1 MQKKIAIITS
11 GHPPFDE
18 RIYNKFAYTFSKY
31 NYKTIIISSFAEIR
45 QEENN
50 IEILGF
56 YGNNLTKRKK
66 IFKFAELLEKYSP
79 DVIICSE
86 PLTILAASIYRK
98 KNPGPIKIISD
109 ITEWYPENVAFK
121 KNGIK
126 RFVSYIVL
134 YLFNLFTSNLADK
147 FIVGEN
153 GKLKRYNLIAPTKD
167 KRIIGYYPPLKYFS
181 GILSKTLKQNFI
193 VCFSGIISKERGIY
207 NVLKVMSLL
216 KERDPGTEIKLRVIG
231 KFESEDDKKMFEA
244 NIKTMSIQ
252 LEMVPWT
259 YYADFPYQLED
270 VHVCIDL
277 REKNF
282 IYNNSL
288 PIKIFDYLACG
299 KPIIYSDIKPL
310 LNEKFIESVGFL
322 VNPDD
327 TLEVVKRL
335 EIYLNDRNLL
345 EEHSKNARKLF
356 ENNFNWEK
364 IEQNLIDFLGDD

>member
-1 MQKKIAIITS
+1 MQKTIAILTS

-31 NYKTIIISSFAEIR
+31 NYKTVIISSIAEIR
-45 QEENN
+45 QEEKN
-50 IEILGF
+50 IVILGF
-56 YGNNLTKRKK
+56 YGNNITKRKK
-66 IFKFAELLEKYSP
+66 IFKFVDLLETYSP
-79 DVIICSE
+79 DIIICCE

-98 KNPGPIKIISD
+98 KNSGQTKIISD

-126 RFVSYIVL
+126 RLVSYLVL

-147 FIVGEN
+147 LFVGEI

-167 KRIIGYYPPLKYFS
+167 KRIIGYYPPLKYFP

-207 NVLKVMSLL
+207 NVLKVISLL
-216 KERDPGTEIKLRVIG
+216 KERNPGTEIKLRIIG

-244 NIKTMSIQ
+244 IIKTMSIQ
-252 LEMVPWT
+252 PEMIPWKN
-259 YYADFPYQLED
+259 YKDFPQQLED

-310 LNEKFIESVGFL
+310 LQETFIDSIGFL
-322 VNPDD
+322 VDPDN
-327 TLEVVKRL
+327 TLEAVKKL
-335 EIYLNDRNLL
+335 EVYLYDRNILDV
-345 EEHSKNARKLF
+345 HSKNARTLF
-356 ENNFNWEK
+356 ENKFNWEN
-364 IEQNLIDFLGDD
+364 IERNLIDFLEQD